1 MRKTRRIGKTNRKHD
16 NIFTTIMEKE
26 KLISDLQTRLGKTA
40 LSERTINEY
49 VSSILPSIT
58 SDEQVNDSFWAMHTT
73 ILKSFEGNLNHEI
86 ASTVNRVK
94 EEFLKAPKPEPTPP
108 NPPIDERYEKLMQ
121 EIESLKKQNEETA
134 RRNASES
141 LRNAVLTEADKL
153 QVSNRNL
160 WNDVV
165 KSVELT
171 DGMKHED
178 VLNKAKEAYEAKQKL
193 YFGNSAVPYTADGGN
208 NAKAAQEELD
218 AFFARKASEGKFPK
232 GE

>member
-1 MRKTRRIGKTNRKHD
+1 
-16 NIFTTIMEKE
+16 MEKE
-26 KLISDLQTRLGKTA
+26 KLISDLRTKLGKTA

-58 SDEQVNDSFWAMHTT
+58 SDEQVTDAFWTMHTA

-86 ASTVNRVK
+86 AQNVAKLR
-94 EEFLKAPKPEPTPP
+94 EELQKNPPTPSVDPTPP
-108 NPPIDERYEKLMQ
+108 VPQNDERIDELIK
-121 EIESLKKQNEETA
+121 EIESLKKHNEEAA
-134 RRNASES
+134 RRNAGEA
-141 LRNAVLTEADKL
+141 LRNAVLGEADNL
-153 QVSNRNL
+153 RVSNRNL

-171 DGMKHED
+171 EGMSHED
-178 VLNKAKEAYEAKQKL
+178 VLAKAKEAYESKQQL
-193 YFGNSAVPYTADGGN
+193 YFGNSAVPYSAGGGD

>member
-1 MRKTRRIGKTNRKHD
+1 
-16 NIFTTIMEKE
+16 MEKE
-26 KLISDLQTRLGKTA
+26 KLISELQTRLGKTA

-58 SDEQVNDSFWAMHTT
+58 SDEQVNDAFWTMHMT

-86 ASTVNRVK
+86 ASTVNKVK
-94 EEFLKAPKPEPTPP
+94 EEFLKGNPPTPP
-108 NPPIDERYEKLMQ
+108 TPPADDRYEKLMQ

-134 RRNASES
+134 RKNASES
-141 LRNAVLTEADKL
+141 LRNAVLTEADNL
-153 QVSNRNL
+153 RVSNRNL

-178 VLNKAKEAYEAKQKL
+178 VLSRAKEAYEAKQKL

-208 NAKAAQEELD
+208 NTKAAQEELD

>member
-1 MRKTRRIGKTNRKHD
+1 
-16 NIFTTIMEKE
+16 MEKE
-26 KLISDLQTRLGKTA
+26 KLISELQTRLGKTA

-58 SDEQVNDSFWAMHTT
+58 SDEQVNDAFWTMHMT

-86 ASTVNRVK
+86 ASTVNKVK
-94 EEFLKAPKPEPTPP
+94 EEFLKGNPPAPTTPPTPP
-108 NPPIDERYEKLMQ
+108 ADDRYEKLMQ

-134 RRNASES
+134 RKNASES
-141 LRNAVLTEADKL
+141 LRNAVLTEDDNL
-153 QVSNRNL
+153 RVSNRNL
-160 WNDVV
+160 WTDVV

-178 VLNKAKEAYEAKQKL
+178 VLSRAKEAYEAKQKL

-208 NAKAAQEELD
+208 NTKAAQEELD